1 MRFFLTRVLRL
12 GALAVLAAG
21 LSGLLAEPVSWRTG
35 MDFLTGDARVRVG
48 ELSVERCAELARLH
62 RRQST
67 CAGALVE
74 DHFGELVE
82 YGLLA
87 TLAGGALLLLLRRF
101 SLPPRGRAEA
111 TAEALLHTL
120 AAVAFAVV
128 AAGDLPDGL
137 AGAAALV
144 PGAGRAL
151 LLGSVAA
158 AFAAGLL
165 AGAVGRWRRLAG

>member
-1 MRFFLTRVLRL
+1 MRFLLVRVLRL

-35 MDFLTGDARVRVG
+35 MDFFTGDDRARVG

-62 RRQST
+62 RGQAT
-67 CAGALVE
+67 CAGALME

-82 YGLLA
+82 SGLLA
-87 TLAGGALLLLLRRF
+87 TLAGGAVLLLLRRF
-101 SLPPRGRAEA
+101 SLPPRGRAEE
-111 TAEALLHTL
+111 TVEALLLTL

-137 AGAAALV
+137 AGAAGLL

-151 LLGSVAA
+151 LQGSVAA
-158 AFAAGLL
+158 AFAAWLL

>member
-1 MRFFLTRVLRL
+1 MRFLLVRVLRL

-21 LSGLLAEPVSWRTG
+21 LSGLLAEPVSWWTG
-35 MDFLTGDARVRVG
+35 RDFFTGDDRARVG
-48 ELSVERCAELARLH
+48 DLSVERCAQLTRLH
-62 RRQST
+62 RGQAT
-67 CAGALVE
+67 CAGALME

-87 TLAGGALLLLLRRF
+87 TAAGGALLLLLRHL
-101 SLPPRGRAEA
+101 SLPPRGRAEE
-111 TAEALLHTL
+111 TVEALLLTL

-137 AGAAALV
+137 VGAAGLL

-151 LLGSVAA
+151 LQGFVAA
-158 AFAAGLL
+158 AFATGLL
-165 AGAVGRWRRLAG
+165 TGAVGRWRRLAG